1 MQAAIEQFRAN
12 VERVRNLGSVE
23 KALSV
28 QTTNAL
34 DLSDILRA
42 EIVLVVSALDHYVH
56 EITRLG
62 MLDIYRG
69 ARKPS
74 PAFERF
80 NVSMSSVLLLASN
93 RDNEDWL
100 EREIRNRH
108 GHQSFQKPDSIAGA
122 VRLFAD
128 VQLWDEVG
136 RRIGTSATETKER
149 LDLIVNR
156 RNQIAHEADMNRSY
170 PMVRWHID
178 ADMVLGIV
186 DFIEQV
192 AEAIYDI
199 VG

>member
-12 VERVRNLGSVE
+12 IERVRDLGAVE
-23 KALSV
+23 RALSV

-69 ARKPS
+69 NRAPS
-74 PAFERF
+74 PAFARF
-80 NVSMSSVLLLASN
+80 NVSMASVLLVASN
-93 RDNEDWL
+93 RGNESWL

-108 GHQSFQKPDSIAGA
+108 GHQSFQRPDSIADA
-122 VRLFAD
+122 VRMFAD
-128 VQLWDEVG
+128 VQLWEEVA
-136 RRIGTSATETKER
+136 RRVGTSASDIKER
-149 LDLIVNR
+149 LGLIVDR

-170 PMVRWHID
+170 PMARWHID
-178 ADMVLGIV
+178 ADMVAGIV
-186 DFIEQV
+186 DFIEQI
-192 AEAIYDI
+192 AEAIYD
-199 VG
+199 VVA